1 MAKAVR
7 AVIFDVGGVIV
18 RTEYQAPREHL
29 AERLN
34 MTYEDLSRLV
44 FESETSRLASIGK
57 MTTQAHWATVASRLS
72 QPAQNGE
79 AIREEFFAGD
89 VLDRSLVDLIR
100 SLRPGCKTALL
111 SNAWPDARDYLV
123 KNKIDDAFDVAIFS
137 SEVGLM
143 KPDPAIYEL
152 ALRKLGVRPDEAIF
166 VDDTS
171 TNVEAAQRLGL
182 RGIVFRNPGQM
193 RSELKALLP

>member
-1 MAKAVR
+1 
-7 AVIFDVGGVIV
+7 
-18 RTEYQAPREHL
+18 
-29 AERLN
+29 
-34 MTYEDLSRLV
+34 
-44 FESETSRLASIGK
+44 
-57 MTTQAHWATVASRLS
+57 
-72 QPAQNGE
+72 
-79 AIREEFFAGD
+79 
-89 VLDRSLVDLIR
+89 
-100 SLRPGCKTALL
+100 
-111 SNAWPDARDYLV
+111 
-123 KNKIDDAFDVAIFS
+123 
-137 SEVGLM
+137 M